1 MLNKKCTNCEKTFY
15 AIKLENFSKNFYR
28 SKLGKYGF
36 EAICKSCK
44 KKLYQNKKTESKR
57 VEKIKTCIVCS
68 KVFDARR
75 WVDTV
80 CSKECSKF
88 RNKVLVKMNNSKYD
102 LKAKILAK
110 KEVNRKN
117 KDKPYTDE
125 EVSFIIK
132 KRGNML
138 LKDIAKKL
146 NRTTR
151 SIILKINKLKKEN
164 IC

>member
-1 MLNKKCTNCEKTFY
+1 MLSKKCSNCEKTFY
-15 AIKLENFSKNFYR
+15 AIKLEGLSKHFYKA
-28 SKLGKYGF
+28 KLGKLGF
-36 EAICKSCK
+36 SNICKNCK
-44 KKLYQNKKTESKR
+44 KELYPDKPKESKR

-68 KVFDARR
+68 KEFDARR

-88 RNKVLVKMNNSKYD
+88 RNKVLVRMNNSKYG
-102 LKAKILAK
+102 LKAKQLAK

-117 KDKPYTDE
+117 KNKLYTDE
-125 EVSFIIK
+125 EVSFIVK
-132 KRGNML
+132 NRGNML

>member
-1 MLNKKCTNCEKTFY
+1 
-15 AIKLENFSKNFYR
+15 
-28 SKLGKYGF
+28 
-36 EAICKSCK
+36 
-44 KKLYQNKKTESKR
+44 
-57 VEKIKTCIVCS
+57 
-68 KVFDARR
+68 
-75 WVDTV
+75 
-80 CSKECSKF
+80 
-88 RNKVLVKMNNSKYD
+88 MNNSKYD
-102 LKAKILAK
+102 LKAKQLAK

>member
-1 MLNKKCTNCEKTFY
+1 
-15 AIKLENFSKNFYR
+15 
-28 SKLGKYGF
+28 
-36 EAICKSCK
+36 
-44 KKLYQNKKTESKR
+44 
-57 VEKIKTCIVCS
+57 
-68 KVFDARR
+68 
-75 WVDTV
+75 
-80 CSKECSKF
+80 
-88 RNKVLVKMNNSKYD
+88 MNNSKYD
-102 LKAKILAK
+102 LKAKNLAK

-125 EVSFIIK
+125 DVGFIVK
-132 KRGNML
+132 NRGNML